1 MQNGVVVLDGVFA
14 AMVDAVAVVLMVLPT
29 KEAIIPQGKL
39 VPRYQLLFAGHASK
53 AFQMKDLVLGPHHKV
68 VFSEGSAAF
77 VTLGAEQSEFEKSIG

>member
-14 AMVDAVAVVLMVLPT
+14 AVGTVPVLMVFPA

-77 VTLGAEQSEFEKSIG
+77 VTLGAEQSEF